1 MCQGRRAINLEGK
14 GGGMSARDRLPDRRE
29 SEICSFTHDG
39 GRFAVGISR
48 YPAGHL
54 AEIFISSDRPGSAV
68 EAIARDGAI
77 ALSFA
82 LQHGASLKSLR
93 AAMTRGHDGGPA
105 TLLAAALDAI
115 GGD

>member
-1 MCQGRRAINLEGK
+1 
-14 GGGMSARDRLPDRRE
+14 MSARDRLPDRRE